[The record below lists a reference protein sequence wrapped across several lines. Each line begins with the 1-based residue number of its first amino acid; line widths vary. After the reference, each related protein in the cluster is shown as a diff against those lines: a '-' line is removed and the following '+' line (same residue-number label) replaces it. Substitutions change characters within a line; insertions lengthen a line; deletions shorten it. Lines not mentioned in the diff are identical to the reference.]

1 MISKQFQNLTSRYI
15 LICLALSDTTL
26 LLTQPFNKIFLRN
39 VLGYDVRALSDASCK
54 IFFHIFKTAK
64 MTSSWLIVLLCFERF
79 VAVVFPLKT
88 KSIITK
94 KIIFSLIALD
104 YVFIGTYNA
113 VWTFSSIVVNG
124 VCKPDVTYPETKQKY
139 RDFLLAGSSFYS
151 LIPMLI
157 MTILTPIIVTK
168 LIMQRKKRREL
179 SSGSGASRKDAETI
193 RISAMLVGVVVA
205 YIVFILP
212 ITVVHNLA
220 FWKGVSAFDTNTYD
234 FFVLREVAQML
245 EQLITLPISFF
256 TSFAQPHLEPV
267 SLKSFMLRRYS
278 AYADQKAWIRHQ
290 QKIRH
295 HRQQIKL
302 QIRAPVATMFSNLTT
317 T

>member
-1 MISKQFQNLTSRYI
+1 
-15 LICLALSDTTL
+15 
-26 LLTQPFNKIFLRN
+26 
-39 VLGYDVRALSDASCK
+39 
-54 IFFHIFKTAK
+54 
-64 MTSSWLIVLLCFERF
+64 MTSSWLTVLLCFERF
-79 VAVVFPLKT
+79 VAVVFPLKA
-88 KSIITK
+88 KSIIIK

-104 YVFIGTYNA
+104 YVFIRTYNA
-113 VWTFSSIVVNG
+113 IWTFSSIVVNG

-179 SSGSGASRKDAETI
+179 SSGSSRKDAETI

-212 ITVVHNLA
+212 ITVVHKLA
-220 FWKGVSAFDTNTYD
+220 FWKGVSAFDANTYD
-234 FFVLREVAQML
+234 FFVLREQIAQL
-245 EQLITLPISFF
+245 HRCLSSLITLPISFF

-267 SLKSFMLRRYS
+267 SLKSFMLKKYS
-278 AYADQKAWIRHQ
+278 AYVDQKAWIRHQ

-295 HRQQIKL
+295 SRQQIKQ
-302 QIRAPVATMFSNLTT
+302 QIRAPVTTMFSSLATT
-317 T
+317 

>member
-1 MISKQFQNLTSRYI
+1 MAGNGTLLPDFNELSTNWLNVSENITEGLAGTLQPPAMSWGHVKDNFYKAEYVILPTFLVIGLFGNSLTIATMISKQFQNLTSRYI

-179 SSGSGASRKDAETI
+179 SSGSEASRKDAGI
-193 RISAMLVGVVVA
+193 L
-205 YIVFILP
+205 IVKRKTL
-212 ITVVHNLA
+212 
-220 FWKGVSAFDTNTYD
+220 KVS
-234 FFVLREVAQML
+234 
-245 EQLITLPISFF
+245 
-256 TSFAQPHLEPV
+256 HL
-267 SLKSFMLRRYS
+267 
-278 AYADQKAWIRHQ
+278 
-290 QKIRH
+290 
-295 HRQQIKL
+295 
-302 QIRAPVATMFSNLTT
+302 
-317 T
+317 